1 MSVVDVLLISFSI
14 ASFGG
19 WLLVWFIHTV
29 ALIYGKRKLHKPP
42 PAISPEDLQGV
53 SIIKPLVGV
62 DSNLYYNLETF
73 FKIDYPAYELLF
85 SVMDEQDPAI
95 MIVQKLIERYP
106 KIDAKLFIGMK
117 YVGPNGKVNNMMK
130 PFEASKYDL
139 INISDSSIKAAPD
152 CLKDMVGH
160 MAPDVGLVLQMPF
173 CCDRKGFAGI
183 YEKVF
188 FGTMQARNML
198 TAIALGINCSTGMSS
213 MVRKE
218 IVERCGGL
226 DHFAKYLAED
236 FFLAHETVAQ
246 GYKISLSN
254 KLAMQN
260 SGFYSVDHF
269 HKRLTRW
276 GQLRVATVPTL
287 LILEPLSE
295 CIVLGFI
302 VSLCVEYVFGLSA
315 LAFFLMHILVWFLI
329 DYTLLNICQDSPL
342 PFSKFDFLCA
352 WLLRECTSF
361 YLSIKSHMQ
370 RVIVWRH
377 RRYRLR
383 WGGTIEEI

>member
-1 MSVVDVLLISFSI
+1 MTVVEIILFSLSI
-14 ASFGG
+14 AAFGG
-19 WLLVWFIHTV
+19 WLFSWLIHIIALV
-29 ALIYGKRKLHKPP
+29 YGKRKLHKLPP
-42 PAISPEDLQGV
+42 PISPEDLQGV

-73 FKIDYPAYELLF
+73 FNINYPAYELLF
-85 SVMDEQDPAI
+85 SVHDEQDPAI

-106 KIDAKLFIGMK
+106 KVDAKLLIGMK

-152 CLKDMVGH
+152 CLLDMVGH
-160 MAPDVGLVLQMPF
+160 MTPDTGLVLQMPF

-198 TAIALGINCSTGMSS
+198 SAVATGINCSTGMSS

-218 IVERCGGL
+218 IIERSGGL
-226 DHFAKYLAED
+226 QHFAQYLAED
-236 FFLAHETVAQ
+236 FFLAQETVNQ
-246 GYKISLSN
+246 GYKIRLSN

-269 HKRLTRW
+269 HQRLTRW
-276 GQLRVATVPTL
+276 GRLRVATVPTL
-287 LILEPLSE
+287 IILEPVSE
-295 CIVLGFI
+295 CILQGLLLSWAVEFLFG
-302 VSLCVEYVFGLSA
+302 VSPM
-315 LAFFLMHILVWFLI
+315 AFFLMHVLVWFLV
-329 DYTLLNICQDSPL
+329 DYTLLNICQNGPL
-342 PFSKFDFLCA
+342 PFNKFEFLCA
-352 WLLRECTSF
+352 WLFRECTAF
-361 YLSIKSHMQ
+361 YLSMKSHMTS
-370 RVIVWRH
+370 VIVWRH
-377 RRYRLR
+377 RKYRLR